1 MPSSFVP
8 DDFDPPRELVC
19 AQFRLEPL
27 GPQHNER
34 DHAAW
39 TASIEHIRA
48 TPGLEDWTWPPAQG
62 MSLEANGRDLAR
74 HADDFA
80 NRRGFTYSVLSPHDD
95 EVIGCVYIYPASDG
109 EHDAAV
115 RSWVRAQDAALDT
128 PLYEA
133 VSTWLAERWPFGRPA
148 YADRA
153 LVMRRAESRT

>member
-8 DDFDPPRELVC
+8 DDFDPPRELVS

-34 DHAAW
+34 
-39 TASIEHIRA
+39 E
-48 TPGLEDWTWPPAQG
+48 
-62 MSLEANGRDLAR
+62 SLEANGRDLAR

-80 NRRGFTYSVLSPHDD
+80 NRRGFTYSVLSRNDD
-95 EVIGCVYIYPASDG
+95 EVIGCVYIYPASDDG
-109 EHDAAV
+109 HDAAV
-115 RSWVRAQDAALDT
+115 RSWVRAQDADLDT

-133 VSTWLAERWPFGRPA
+133 VSAWLAERWPFGRPA

-153 LVMRRAESRT
+153 